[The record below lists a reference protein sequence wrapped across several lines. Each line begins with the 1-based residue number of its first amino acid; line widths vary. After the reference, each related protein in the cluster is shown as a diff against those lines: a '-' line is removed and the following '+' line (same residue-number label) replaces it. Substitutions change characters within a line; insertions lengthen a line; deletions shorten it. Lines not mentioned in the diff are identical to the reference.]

1 MSFSEEAEKTV
12 ERALAEDLAWGDI
25 TTQALVPPELEG
37 QGTLL
42 VKAHGVLAGI
52 EIAAL
57 VFRKVDPEVQLEIR
71 VRDGERV
78 EPGTRAGVVRGRVRS
93 LLMAE
98 RTALNFITRLSG
110 IATLTY
116 SYVAAVAGTGCIIAD
131 TRKTAPGLRLLDK
144 FAVRVGGGKNH
155 RLHLGDGVLI
165 KDNHWQ
171 ALKLQGLSLE
181 EGLRRARAQAHHLLR
196 IEVEVKS
203 LEEAQEAL
211 RAGADW
217 LLLDNMT
224 PEGMERIVRAFKGKV
239 HFEASGGIDLSNV
252 RRVAETGVDMVSIGA
267 LTHSPQALDISLE
280 LES

>member
-1 MSFSEEAEKTV
+1 M
-12 ERALAEDLAWGDI
+12 
-25 TTQALVPPELEG
+25 PPELKG

-42 VKAHGVLAGI
+42 VKGQGVLAGM

-71 VRDGERV
+71 VGDGERA

-98 RTALNFITRLSG
+98 RTALNFLTRLSG
-110 IATLTY
+110 IATLTAR
-116 SYVAAVAGTGCIIAD
+116 YVEAVAGTGCIIAD
-131 TRKTAPGLRLLDK
+131 TRKTVPGLRLLDK
-144 FAVRVGGGKNH
+144 LAVRVGGGKNH
-155 RLHLGDGVLI
+155 RFHLGDGVLI

-171 ALKLQGLSLE
+171 ALKIQGLSLE
-181 EGLRRARAQAHHLLR
+181 EGIRRARAHHLLR

-203 LEEAQEAL
+203 LEEAEEAL

-252 RRVAETGVDMVSIGA
+252 RRVAETGVDMISIGA

-280 LES
+280 LED

>member
-1 MSFSEEAEKTV
+1 MSFSHEIEKTV

-25 TTQALVPPELEG
+25 TTQSLVPPELTG

-42 VKAHGVLAGI
+42 VKARGVLAGM

-57 VFRKVDPEVQLEIR
+57 VFRKVDPDVELEIR

-78 EPGTRAGVVRGRVRS
+78 EPGTAAGVARGRVRS

-98 RTALNFITRLSG
+98 RTALNFLSRLSG
-110 IATLTY
+110 IATET
-116 SYVAAVAGTGCIIAD
+116 SRYVEAVAGTGCVIAD

-144 FAVRVGGGKNH
+144 AAVRAGGGKNH
-155 RLHLGDGVLI
+155 RSHLGDGILI

-171 ALKLQGLSLE
+171 ALRLQGLSLE
-181 EGLRRARAQAHHLLR
+181 EGIRRVRAEAHHLLK
-196 IEVEVKS
+196 IEVEVKN
-203 LEEAQEAL
+203 LVEAEEAV

-224 PEGMERIVRAFKGKV
+224 PEAMEHVVKALRGKV
-239 HFEASGGIDLSNV
+239 RFEASGGIDLSTV
-252 RRVAETGVDMVSIGA
+252 RRVADTGVDVISVGA
-267 LTHSPQALDISLE
+267 LTHSPRALDISLE
-280 LES
+280 LEY

>member
-25 TTQALVPPELEG
+25 TTQALVPPELKG

-42 VKAHGVLAGI
+42 VKGQGVLAGM
-52 EIAAL
+52 EIAAM
-57 VFRKVDPEVQLEIR
+57 VFRKVDPELQLEIR

-78 EPGTRAGVVRGRVRS
+78 EPGTRAGMVRGRVRS

-98 RTALNFITRLSG
+98 RTALNFLTRLSG
-110 IATLTY
+110 IATLT
-116 SYVAAVAGTGCIIAD
+116 SRYVEAVAGTGCVIAD
-131 TRKTAPGLRLLDK
+131 TRKTAPGLRPLDK

-155 RLHLGDGVLI
+155 RFHLGDGVLI

-181 EGLRRARAQAHHLLR
+181 EGIGRAQAHHLLR

-211 RAGADW
+211 RAGAVW

-224 PEGMERIVRAFKGKV
+224 PEGMERIVRAFKGKA

-252 RRVAETGVDMVSIGA
+252 RRVAETGVDMISIGA
-267 LTHSPQALDISLE
+267 LTHSPRALDISLE